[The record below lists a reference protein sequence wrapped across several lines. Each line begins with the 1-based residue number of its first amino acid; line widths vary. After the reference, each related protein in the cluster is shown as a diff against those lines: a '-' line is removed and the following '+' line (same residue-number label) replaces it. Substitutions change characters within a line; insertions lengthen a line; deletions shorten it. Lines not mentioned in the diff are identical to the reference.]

1 MMAIVE
7 LKNNLSAREVGGK
20 GYSLGIL
27 AKNDFNIP
35 KGFIITIRSFFGF
48 LKHNSITDKIETL
61 SSRINRENFEQKS
74 KEIRSLI
81 LEGEIPKDLILEIK
95 DYLNKLNVQYISVRS
110 SAASED
116 SLKFSFAGMY
126 DTFLNKRSE
135 PNLIIV
141 YIKKCWASLF
151 NERAILYRLKK
162 IMPQLEGMAVIIQ
175 EMVPAE
181 ISGITFTVHPTN
193 KKYLLVEASY
203 GIGDIIVGGK
213 VEPDDYTVNKKTL
226 EILEKIIGMKKK
238 MSIVEDEGIKIIDV
252 GKDLAKKQ
260 VLIDDKIKEISQIF
274 LKVEKIFKYPQDIEW
289 CIFEDT
295 LWLLQSRAIT
305 GVTK

>member
-1 MMAIVE
+1 MMTIVG

-20 GYSLGIL
+20 GHSLGVL

-35 KGFIITIRSFFGF
+35 KGFIITISSFFNF
-48 LKHNSITDKIETL
+48 LKYNSIIDKIETL
-61 SSRINRENFEQKS
+61 SSRINIENFKQKS

-81 LEGEIPKDLILEIK
+81 LEGEISKDLISEIK

-116 SLKFSFAGMY
+116 SLKFSFAGLF

-135 PNLIIV
+135 SNLILV

-162 IMPQLEGMAVIIQ
+162 MIPQLEGMAVIIQ

-181 ISGITFTVHPTN
+181 ISGITFTVHPIN
-193 KKYLLVEASY
+193 KKALLIEASY
-203 GIGDIIVGGK
+203 GLGDIIVSGEI
-213 VEPDDYTVNKKTL
+213 EPDDYILDRETLIIINKK
-226 EILEKIIGMKKK
+226 IGNKSK
-238 MSIVEDEGIKIIDV
+238 MSIGQNGERGVIEVKKE
-252 GKDLAKKQ
+252 LSRKQ
-260 VLIDDKIKEISQIF
+260 VLSDNKVEEVAQVCKKI
-274 LKVEKIFKYPQDIEW
+274 EKIFNYPQDIEW
-289 CIFEDT
+289 SISNNK
-295 LWLLQSRAIT
+295 LWLLQSRPIT
-305 GVTK
+305 GAIR